1 MQAAVEALQAYV
13 GFGDVSFWRGVIETF
28 ALLVALLLVRV
39 GVVRAILRWDKLPI
53 ENRRRWVVN
62 TRNVAFIVFGFG
74 VIIIWA
80 EEMRTLALSMVAV
93 AAALVLA
100 FKEIISCVSGS
111 MLRAV
116 SRPFSV
122 GDRIEVGGFRGDVID
137 QTILTTTLL
146 EIGPGANHHQR
157 TGRSITL
164 PNSLFLNASIVNESY
179 LDDFVLHLFAVPLK
193 ADDDWEQAEAALL
206 EAARAECASFLE
218 DARHQNRE
226 IEEKQGVDTPSM
238 EPRVVVQL
246 AALGQVNLVV
256 RVPCPNREKGALEQA
271 VVRHFLRSMRAARRA
286 PPKEPPG
293 PTTASHEAPEAAHPA
308 P

>member
-1 MQAAVEALQAYV
+1 MQAAVEALQAYF
-13 GFGDVSFWRGVIETF
+13 GFGDVSFWRGVIETL
-28 ALLVALLLVRV
+28 ALVVALLLVRV

-53 ENRRRWVVN
+53 ENRRRWVVAA
-62 TRNVAFIVFGFG
+62 RNVALIVFGFG
-74 VIIIWA
+74 VVIIWA

-100 FKEIISCVSGS
+100 FKEIISCLSGS

-122 GDRIEVGGFRGDVID
+122 GDRIEVVGFRGDVID
-137 QTILTTTLL
+137 QTILTTTIL

-164 PNSLFLNASIVNESY
+164 PNSLFLNASIINESY

-218 DARHQNRE
+218 EARHQNRE
-226 IEEKQGVDTPSM
+226 IEEKQGFDTPSM

-246 AALGQVNLVV
+246 AALGQVHLVV
-256 RVPCPNREKGALEQA
+256 RIPCPNREKGALEQA
-271 VVRHFLRSMRAARRA
+271 ILRHFLRSMKATRSLPA
-286 PPKEPPG
+286 PALSEASPK
-293 PTTASHEAPEAAHPA
+293 APESTETTH
-308 P
+308 